1 MYRILVLCHPPL
13 LTEPPP
19 SGFALPVL
27 LWIPITG
34 PLSLCHFSE
43 DPWPGACH
51 LQMCA
56 TDRYEQPPAWG
67 QTKKRQICPASPGQ
81 VWTCLLG
88 SAVLGQAGSQGS
100 EGCPRELLLSWNKAA
115 GRWAGVSLPHPPTRT
130 QLTLPERPYPA
141 PSFRVAVSGRSLRVG
156 GCAEEIVGKE
166 AVGTSWG
173 QSDPAPHYLLGE
185 TIHR

>member
-56 TDRYEQPPAWG
+56 TNRYEQPPAWG
-67 QTKKRQICPASPGQ
+67 QTKNDRSALPALGKSGL
-81 VWTCLLG
+81 VCL
-88 SAVLGQAGSQGS
+88 AVPCWAKLV
-100 EGCPRELLLSWNKAA
+100 PRAQKAA
-115 GRWAGVSLPHPPTRT
+115 PGSCSSAGIRQRAGGLGFPCPTLPQGHNLLCLSA
-130 QLTLPERPYPA
+130 LTLPP
-141 PSFRVAVSGRSLRVG
+141 PSGWL
-156 GCAEEIVGKE
+156 
-166 AVGTSWG
+166 
-173 QSDPAPHYLLGE
+173 
-185 TIHR
+185 